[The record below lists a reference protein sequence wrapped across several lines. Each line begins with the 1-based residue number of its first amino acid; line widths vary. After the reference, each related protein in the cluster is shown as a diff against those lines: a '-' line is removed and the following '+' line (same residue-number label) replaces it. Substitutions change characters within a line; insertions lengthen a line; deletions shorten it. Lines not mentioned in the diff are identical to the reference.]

1 MDGEEVVQVYLRN
14 TADAEGPIKTLR
26 AYKRIMLKAGEK
38 QMVEIDFPR
47 SSFECWDAS
56 TNTMR
61 VMSGTYEIMVGNSS
75 DDACLTK
82 FNVKI

>member
-1 MDGEEVVQVYLRN
+1 MVQVYLRN

-26 AYKRIMLKAGEK
+26 AYKRIMLKAGDK
-38 QMVEIDFPR
+38 QTVEIDFPR

-75 DDACLTK
+75 ASSNLKSIT
-82 FNVKI
+82 VKVK